1 MRFERAQSKTH
12 NISLES
18 GEHRAKKKKKEPPT
32 YANPKIDYN
41 HLSHFDFQK

>member
-1 MRFERAQSKTH
+1 MRFERAQSKTR

-18 GEHRAKKKKKEPPT
+18 GEHKAKKKKEPPT